1 MSACRLPIRLAVA
14 CIALIGGSA
23 VASPPDILA
32 TKAGCTAC
40 HARDKKLVG
49 PSYHDV
55 AAKYQGNP
63 GAAADLAGKVRAGGK
78 GVWGTVAM
86 PAADAR
92 KVSDADLAAIV
103 AWILKQ

>member
-1 MSACRLPIRLAVA
+1 MSASRLPLCLGILS
-14 CIALIGGSA
+14 IALIAGPA

-40 HARDKKLVG
+40 HAKDKKLVG

-55 AAKYQGNP
+55 AAKYQGSP
-63 GAAADLAGKVRAGGK
+63 GAAADLAAKVRSGGK
-78 GVWGTVAM
+78 GVWGTVPM
-86 PAADAR
+86 PAADAK
-92 KVSDADLAAIV
+92 KVSDADLASII